1 MQLNRKHAILA
12 AAAALIA
19 IPAAAQQAPQWYVG
33 FGAGKSKTS
42 DDVVDQRESA
52 IVNGS
57 ATGSTFDD
65 SDGAFKA
72 FGGWQVNDFFALEAY
87 YADLGQTHL
96 VTNTESA
103 STGAPGTFDMKR
115 RVDGFGLDGLV
126 RANFAQG
133 FSVFAR
139 GGAFASRVRG
149 DATVSGSLIFVS
161 DPTSKS
167 QSTTVSKTV
176 AHYGIGGEWAFQPT
190 TSLRLEYERFD
201 KMGKAFAV
209 GATGT
214 TGEASTD
221 LVSLSVLMRF

>member
-1 MQLNRKHAILA
+1 MHRKHAIIAALA
-12 AAAALIA
+12 ASIA

-33 FGAGKSKTS
+33 FSLGKSKTA
-42 DDVVDQRESA
+42 DDIVDQRESS

-57 ATGSTFDD
+57 ASGSTFDD

-72 FGGWQVNDFFALEAY
+72 FGGWQFNDFFALEAY

-96 VTNTESA
+96 VTNTISDSA
-103 STGAPGTFDMKR
+103 GLPGTFDMKR

-139 GGAFASRVRG
+139 GGAFASRVRAN
-149 DATVSGSLIFVS
+149 ATVSGSLIFVDS
-161 DPTSKS
+161 PNATSKS
-167 QSTTVSKTV
+167 DTVSKTV
-176 AHYGIGGEWAFQPT
+176 AHYGVGGEWAFQPNT
-190 TSLRLEYERFD
+190 ALRLEYERFD

-209 GATGT
+209 GASGT

-221 LVSLSVLMRF
+221 LVTLSLLMRF

>member
-1 MQLNRKHAILA
+1 MHHHFKHAIIA
-12 AAAALIA
+12 AAVSLAA
-19 IPAAAQQAPQWYVG
+19 IPAMAQQAPQWYVG

-42 DDVVDQRESA
+42 DDIVDQRESS

-72 FGGWQVNDFFALEAY
+72 FAGWQVNDLFALEAF
-87 YADLGQTHL
+87 YADLGETHL
-96 VTNTESA
+96 VTNTVSA
-103 STGAPGTFDMKR
+103 SAGLPGTFDMKR

-126 RANFAQG
+126 RGNFAQG
-133 FSVFAR
+133 LSVFAR
-139 GGAFASRVRG
+139 AGIFASRVRG

-161 DPTSKS
+161 DPTATSKS
-167 QSTTVSKTV
+167 TTASKSV
-176 AHYGIGGEWAFQPT
+176 AHYGVGGEWAFQPN
-190 TSLRLEYERFD
+190 TSVRLEYERFD

-221 LVSLSVLMRF
+221 LVSLSLLMRF